1 LFLLGIGFESAIFHR
16 GLERIREQQMTQQQA
31 PRWWAVVAVMIG
43 IFLLVTAEQL
53 PIGLLSQ
60 VAASMDVT
68 PGVAGLMVTVP
79 GVVAAFS
86 APLLPVAVGRLDR
99 RIMLTVLML
108 VMVAG
113 SVLSSLASSFT
124 LLLAARVLVGL
135 SIGGFW
141 AVAGSIAPR
150 LVPEAQVP
158 KAMTMI
164 FGGVAAASVLGV
176 PLGTLLGDL
185 SNWRIAFGALGG
197 FSLLTALAL
206 WFWLPPLPP
215 REPVRLRILAQ
226 QFSNRGVRVAVLTTA
241 FVVVGHFAAYTFIS
255 PILQE
260 ISGISQR
267 HVSSLLLL
275 YGAAGIVGNILAGMF
290 AGRHPYRAVLAIPSL
305 LLIVVAVFPLLG
317 IQPSSGV
324 MLLMVWG
331 AVFGSVSVSIQTWIL
346 RTAPNTEAA
355 TALMAFTFNMSIGLG
370 AMLGGRI
377 VDGTSLPIAMWAAS
391 SLFLLGA
398 LLVLST
404 PAKVVGEKTR

>member
-1 LFLLGIGFESAIFHR
+1 M
-16 GLERIREQQMTQQQA
+16 EQEQA
-31 PRWWAVVAVMIG
+31 PRWWAVIAVMIG

-60 VAASMDVT
+60 VSSSMGVT
-68 PGVAGLMVTVP
+68 PGMAGLMVTVP

-99 RIMLTVLML
+99 RIMLTVLMV

-113 SVLSSLASSFT
+113 SLFSAFASNFA

-176 PLGTLLGDL
+176 PLGTLLGDF
-185 SNWRIAFGALGG
+185 SNWRVAFGALGG
-197 FSLLTALAL
+197 LSLLTAVAL
-206 WFWLPPLPP
+206 WCWLPPLPP
-215 REPVRLRILAQ
+215 REPVRLRVLAQ
-226 QFSNRGVRVAVLTTA
+226 QFSNRGVRVAVLTTG
-241 FVVVGHFAAYTFIS
+241 FVVIGHFAAYTFIS

-275 YGAAGIVGNILAGMF
+275 YGAAGIMGNIAAGMF

-305 LLIVVAVFPLLG
+305 LLIVVAVFPLVG
-317 IQPSSGV
+317 VQPSSGI
-324 MLLMVWG
+324 MLLMAWG

-355 TALMAFTFNMSIGLG
+355 TALMAFTFNMCIGLG
-370 AMLGGRI
+370 AMVGGQI

-391 SLFLLGA
+391 GLFVLGA

-404 PAKVVGEKTR
+404 PAKVVGVKSR

>member
-1 LFLLGIGFESAIFHR
+1 M
-16 GLERIREQQMTQQQA
+16 EQEQA

-60 VAASMDVT
+60 VASSMGVT
-68 PGVAGLMVTVP
+68 PGMAGLMVTVP

-99 RIMLTVLML
+99 RIMLTVLMV

-113 SVLSSLASSFT
+113 SVFTALASNFA
-124 LLLAARVLVGL
+124 LLLASRVLVGL
-135 SIGGFW
+135 CIGGFW

-176 PLGTLLGDL
+176 PLGTLLGDF
-185 SNWRIAFGALGG
+185 SNWRVAFGALGG
-197 FSLLTALAL
+197 FSLLTAIAL
-206 WFWLPPLPP
+206 WRWLPPLPP
-215 REPVRLRILAQ
+215 REPVRLRVLAQ

-267 HVSSLLLL
+267 HVGSLLLL
-275 YGAAGIVGNILAGMF
+275 YGAAGIIGNIATGMF

-317 IQPSSGV
+317 VQPSSGV
-324 MLLMVWG
+324 LLLMAWG

-370 AMLGGRI
+370 AMVGGRI

-391 SLFLLGA
+391 GLFLLGM

-404 PAKVVGEKTR
+404 PAKVVGEKSR

>member
-1 LFLLGIGFESAIFHR
+1 M
-16 GLERIREQQMTQQQA
+16 EQEQA
-31 PRWWAVVAVMIG
+31 PRWRAVVTVMIG

-60 VAASMDVT
+60 VASAMGVT
-68 PGVAGLMVTVP
+68 PGMAGLMVTVP
-79 GVVAAFS
+79 GVIAAFS

-99 RIMLTVLML
+99 RIMLTLLMM
-108 VMVAG
+108 VMVLG
-113 SVLSSLASSFT
+113 SVLTALASSFA

-150 LVPEAQVP
+150 LVPEAKVP
-158 KAMTMI
+158 KAMTLI

-185 SNWRIAFGALGG
+185 SNWRVAFGALGG
-197 FSLLTALAL
+197 FSLLTAIAL
-206 WFWLPPLPP
+206 WCWLPPLPP
-215 REPVRLRILAQ
+215 REPVRLRVLAQ
-226 QFSNRGVRVAVLTTA
+226 QLSNRGVRVAVLTTG

-267 HVSSLLLL
+267 HVGSLLLL
-275 YGAAGIVGNILAGMF
+275 YGAAGILGNIAAGVF

-305 LLIVVAVFPLLG
+305 LLLVVAAFPLLG
-317 IQPSSGV
+317 IQPQSGV
-324 MLLMVWG
+324 ILLMIWG

-355 TALMAFTFNMSIGLG
+355 TALMAFAFNMSIGLG

-391 SLFLLGA
+391 IFFLMGA
-398 LLVLST
+398 LLVLRT
-404 PAKVVGEKTR
+404 PPRVVGVKTR

>member
-1 LFLLGIGFESAIFHR
+1 MEK
-16 GLERIREQQMTQQQA
+16 EQA

-60 VAASMDVT
+60 VASSMDVT

-99 RIMLTVLML
+99 RIMLTLLMV
-108 VMVAG
+108 VMVIG
-113 SVLSSLASSFT
+113 SVLSALASSFI
-124 LLLAARVLVGL
+124 LLLAARVLVGV
-135 SIGGFW
+135 SIGGYW

-150 LVPEAQVP
+150 LVPSDKVP
-158 KAMTMI
+158 KAMTII

-206 WFWLPPLPP
+206 WCWLPPLPP
-215 REPVRLRILAQ
+215 REPVRLKVLAQ
-226 QFSNRGVRVAVLTTA
+226 QFTSRGVRVAVLVTG

-260 ISGISQR
+260 ISGVAQR
-267 HVSSLLLL
+267 HVGSLLLL
-275 YGAAGIVGNILAGMF
+275 YGAAGILGNIAAGMF

-305 LLIVVAVFPLLG
+305 LLLVVASFPLLG
-317 IQPSSGV
+317 VEPVSGV
-324 MLLMVWG
+324 LLLMVWG
-331 AVFGSVSVSIQTWIL
+331 AAFGSVSVSIQTWIL

-355 TALMAFTFNMSIGLG
+355 TALMAFVFNLSIGLG
-370 AMLGGRI
+370 AMVGGRV
-377 VDGTSLPIAMWAAS
+377 VDATSLPITMWAAS
-391 SLFLLGA
+391 GLFLLGA
-398 LLVLST
+398 LLVWRT
-404 PAKVVGEKTR
+404 PATIVGEKHR

>member
-1 LFLLGIGFESAIFHR
+1 M
-16 GLERIREQQMTQQQA
+16 EQKQA
-31 PRWWAVVAVMIG
+31 PRWRAVVAVMIG

-60 VAASMDVT
+60 VALSMGVT
-68 PGVAGLMVTVP
+68 PGMAGLMVTVP

-99 RIMLTVLML
+99 RIMLTVLMV

-113 SVLSSLASSFT
+113 SVFSAFASSFT

-185 SNWRIAFGALGG
+185 SNWRVAFGALGG
-197 FSLLTALAL
+197 LSLLTAVAL
-206 WFWLPPLPP
+206 WYWLPPLPP
-215 REPVRLRILAQ
+215 QEPVRLRVLAQ

-275 YGAAGIVGNILAGMF
+275 YGAAGIVGNIAAGMF
-290 AGRHPYRAVLAIPSL
+290 AGRHPYRAVLVIPSL
-305 LLIVVAVFPLLG
+305 LLIVVALFPLLG
-317 IQPSSGV
+317 VQPSSGV
-324 MLLMVWG
+324 MLLMMWG
-331 AVFGSVSVSIQTWIL
+331 AVFGSVSVSIQTWII

-391 SLFLLGA
+391 GLFLLGA
-398 LLVLST
+398 LLVWRT
-404 PAKVVGEKTR
+404 PSRIVGETRR

>member
-1 LFLLGIGFESAIFHR
+1 M
-16 GLERIREQQMTQQQA
+16 EQEQA

-60 VAASMDVT
+60 VAASMGVM
-68 PGVAGLMVTVP
+68 PGMAGLMVTVP

-113 SVLSSLASSFT
+113 SVLSALASSFS

-150 LVPEAQVP
+150 LVPQAQVP

-185 SNWRIAFGALGG
+185 SNWRVAFGALGV
-197 FSLLTALAL
+197 FSLLTAIAL
-206 WFWLPPLPP
+206 WCWLPPLPP
-215 REPVRLRILAQ
+215 REPVRLRVLAQ
-226 QFSNRGVRVAVLTTA
+226 QFSNRGVRVAVLTTG

-275 YGAAGIVGNILAGMF
+275 YGAAGIVGNIAAGMF

-317 IQPSSGV
+317 VQPSSGV
-324 MLLMVWG
+324 MLLMMWG
-331 AVFGSVSVSIQTWIL
+331 AVFGSVSVSIQTWII

-391 SLFLLGA
+391 GLFLLGA
-398 LLVLST
+398 LLVWRT
-404 PAKVVGEKTR
+404 PSRIVGEKRR

>member
-1 LFLLGIGFESAIFHR
+1 M
-16 GLERIREQQMTQQQA
+16 EQVQT

-60 VAASMDVT
+60 VASSLGVS
-68 PGVAGLMVTVP
+68 PGMAGLMVTVP

-99 RIMLTVLML
+99 RIMLTVLMM
-108 VMVAG
+108 VMVLG
-113 SVLSSLASSFT
+113 SVLSAFASSFS
-124 LLLAARVLVGL
+124 LLLAARALVGL

-164 FGGVAAASVLGV
+164 FGGVTAASVLGV
-176 PLGTLLGDL
+176 PLGTLLGDY
-185 SNWRIAFGALGG
+185 SNWRVAFGALGA
-197 FSLLTALAL
+197 FSLLTAIAL

-215 REPVRLRILAQ
+215 REPVRLRVLAQ

-267 HVSSLLLL
+267 HVGSLLLL
-275 YGAAGIVGNILAGMF
+275 YGAAGIIGNIAAGMF
-290 AGRHPYRAVLAIPSL
+290 AGRNPYRAVLLIPSL
-305 LLIVVAVFPLLG
+305 LFVIVAAFPLLG

-324 MLLMVWG
+324 LLLMAWG

-370 AMLGGRI
+370 AMMGGRI
-377 VDGTSLPIAMWAAS
+377 VDGASLPIAMWTAS
-391 SLFLLGA
+391 GLFLLGA

-404 PAKVVGEKTR
+404 PAKVVGQKAR

>member
-1 LFLLGIGFESAIFHR
+1 M
-16 GLERIREQQMTQQQA
+16 EQDQA

-60 VAASMDVT
+60 VASSMGVS
-68 PGVAGLMVTVP
+68 PGMAGLMVTVP

-99 RIMLTVLML
+99 RIMLTVLMT
-108 VMVAG
+108 VMVVG
-113 SVLSSLASSFT
+113 SVLSALASSFA

-185 SNWRIAFGALGG
+185 SNWRVAFGALGG
-197 FSLLTALAL
+197 LSLLTAIAL
-206 WFWLPPLPP
+206 WCWLPPLPP
-215 REPVRLRILAQ
+215 REPVRLRVLAQ
-226 QFSNRGVRVAVLTTA
+226 QFSNRGVRVAVLTTG

-275 YGAAGIVGNILAGMF
+275 YGAAGIIGNIAAGMF
-290 AGRHPYRAVLAIPSL
+290 AGRHPYRAVLVIPSL
-305 LLIVVAVFPLLG
+305 LMIIVAVFPLLG
-317 IQPSSGV
+317 VQPSSGV

-370 AMLGGRI
+370 AMMGGRI
-377 VDGTSLPIAMWAAS
+377 VDGASLPIAMWAAS
-391 SLFLLGA
+391 GLFLLGA

-404 PAKVVGEKTR
+404 PAKVVGQKSR

>member
-1 LFLLGIGFESAIFHR
+1 ME
-16 GLERIREQQMTQQQA
+16 QQQA

-60 VAASMDVT
+60 VASSMGVT
-68 PGVAGLMVTVP
+68 PGMAGLMVTVP

-99 RIMLTVLML
+99 RIMLTALMA

-113 SVLSSLASSFT
+113 SVLSALASSFI
-124 LLLAARVLVGL
+124 LLLTARVLVGL

-164 FGGVAAASVLGV
+164 FGDVAAASVLGV

-185 SNWRIAFGALGG
+185 SNWRVAFGALGG
-197 FSLLTALAL
+197 LSLLTAIAL
-206 WFWLPPLPP
+206 WCWLPPLPP
-215 REPVRLRILAQ
+215 REPVRLKVLAQ
-226 QFSNRGVRVAVLTTA
+226 QFTNRGVRVAVLTTA

-275 YGAAGIVGNILAGMF
+275 YGAAGIAGNIAAGMF

-317 IQPSSGV
+317 VQPSSGV
-324 MLLMVWG
+324 MLLMMWG
-331 AVFGSVSVSIQTWIL
+331 AVFGSVSVSIQTWII

-370 AMLGGRI
+370 AMLGGRL

-391 SLFLLGA
+391 GLFLLGA
-398 LLVLST
+398 LLVWRT
-404 PAKVVGEKTR
+404 PSRIVGEKRR

>member
-1 LFLLGIGFESAIFHR
+1 M
-16 GLERIREQQMTQQQA
+16 EQEQA

-60 VAASMDVT
+60 VASSMGVT
-68 PGVAGLMVTVP
+68 PGMAGLMVTVP

-99 RIMLTVLML
+99 RIMLTVLMA

-113 SVLSSLASSFT
+113 SVLSALASSFI

-185 SNWRIAFGALGG
+185 SNWRVAFGALGG
-197 FSLLTALAL
+197 LSLLTAVAL
-206 WFWLPPLPP
+206 WCWLPPLPP
-215 REPVRLRILAQ
+215 REPVRLRVLAQ

-275 YGAAGIVGNILAGMF
+275 YGAAGIVGNIAAGMF

-305 LLIVVAVFPLLG
+305 LFIVVAVFPLLG
-317 IQPSSGV
+317 VQPSSGV
-324 MLLMVWG
+324 MLLMMWG
-331 AVFGSVSVSIQTWIL
+331 AVFGSVSVSIQTWII

-391 SLFLLGA
+391 GLFLLGA

-404 PAKVVGEKTR
+404 PAKVVGQKTR

>member
-1 LFLLGIGFESAIFHR
+1 M
-16 GLERIREQQMTQQQA
+16 EQVQT

-60 VAASMDVT
+60 VASSMGVS
-68 PGVAGLMVTVP
+68 PGMAGLMVTVP

-99 RIMLTVLML
+99 RIMLTVLMM
-108 VMVAG
+108 VMVLG
-113 SVLSSLASSFT
+113 SVLSAFASSFS
-124 LLLAARVLVGL
+124 LLLAARALVGL

-164 FGGVAAASVLGV
+164 FGGVTAASVLGV
-176 PLGTLLGDL
+176 PLGTLLGDY
-185 SNWRIAFGALGG
+185 SNWRVAFGALGA
-197 FSLLTALAL
+197 FSLLTAIAL

-215 REPVRLRILAQ
+215 REPVRLRVLAQ

-267 HVSSLLLL
+267 HVGSLLLL
-275 YGAAGIVGNILAGMF
+275 YGAAGIIGNIAAGMF
-290 AGRHPYRAVLAIPSL
+290 AGRNPYRAVLLIPSL
-305 LLIVVAVFPLLG
+305 LFVIVAAFPLLG

-324 MLLMVWG
+324 LLLMAWG

-370 AMLGGRI
+370 AMMGGRI
-377 VDGTSLPIAMWAAS
+377 VDGASLPIAMWTAS
-391 SLFLLGA
+391 GLFLLGA

-404 PAKVVGEKTR
+404 PAKVVGQKAR

>member
-1 LFLLGIGFESAIFHR
+1 ME
-16 GLERIREQQMTQQQA
+16 QQQA

-60 VAASMDVT
+60 VASSMGVT
-68 PGVAGLMVTVP
+68 PGMAGLMVTVP

-99 RIMLTVLML
+99 RIMLTALMA

-113 SVLSSLASSFT
+113 SVLSALASSFI
-124 LLLAARVLVGL
+124 LLLTARVLVGL

-185 SNWRIAFGALGG
+185 SNWRVAFGALGG
-197 FSLLTALAL
+197 LSLLTAAAL

-215 REPVRLRILAQ
+215 REPVRLRVLAQ

-275 YGAAGIVGNILAGMF
+275 YGAAGIAGNIAAGMF

-305 LLIVVAVFPLLG
+305 LLIVVAVFPVLG
-317 IQPSSGV
+317 VQPSSGI
-324 MLLMVWG
+324 MLLMMWG
-331 AVFGSVSVSIQTWIL
+331 AVFGSVSVSIQTWII

-370 AMLGGRI
+370 AMLGGRL

-391 SLFLLGA
+391 GLFLLGA
-398 LLVLST
+398 LLVWRT
-404 PAKVVGEKTR
+404 PSRIVGEKRR

>member
-1 LFLLGIGFESAIFHR
+1 ME
-16 GLERIREQQMTQQQA
+16 QQQA

-60 VAASMDVT
+60 VASSMGVT
-68 PGVAGLMVTVP
+68 PGMAGLMVTVP

-99 RIMLTVLML
+99 RIMLTVLMV

-113 SVLSSLASSFT
+113 SVLSALASSFI

-150 LVPEAQVP
+150 LVPEAKVP

-185 SNWRIAFGALGG
+185 SNWRVAFGALGVL
-197 FSLLTALAL
+197 SLLTAVAL
-206 WFWLPPLPP
+206 WCWLPPLPP
-215 REPVRLRILAQ
+215 REPVRLRVLAQ
-226 QFSNRGVRVAVLTTA
+226 QFGNRGVRVAVLTTA

-267 HVSSLLLL
+267 HVGSLLLL
-275 YGAAGIVGNILAGMF
+275 YGAAGIVGNIAAGMF

-317 IQPSSGV
+317 GQPSSGV

-331 AVFGSVSVSIQTWIL
+331 AVFGSVSVSIQTWII

-391 SLFLLGA
+391 GLFLLGA

-404 PAKVVGEKTR
+404 PAKVVGQKTR

>member
-1 LFLLGIGFESAIFHR
+1 M
-16 GLERIREQQMTQQQA
+16 EQEQA

-60 VAASMDVT
+60 VASSMGVT
-68 PGVAGLMVTVP
+68 PGMAGLMVTVP

-99 RIMLTVLML
+99 RIMLTLLMV
-108 VMVAG
+108 VMVVG
-113 SVLSSLASSFT
+113 SVLSALASSFI

-185 SNWRIAFGALGG
+185 SSWRVAFGALGG
-197 FSLLTALAL
+197 LSLLTAIAL
-206 WFWLPPLPP
+206 WRWLPPLPP
-215 REPVRLRILAQ
+215 REPVRLRVLAQ

-267 HVSSLLLL
+267 HVGSLLLL
-275 YGAAGIVGNILAGMF
+275 YGAAGIVGNIAAGMF

-305 LLIVVAVFPLLG
+305 LLVFVAAFPLLG
-317 IQPSSGV
+317 VQPSSGV
-324 MLLMVWG
+324 MLLMAWG

-370 AMLGGRI
+370 AMLGGRL

-391 SLFLLGA
+391 GLFLLGA
-398 LLVLST
+398 LLVWGT
-404 PAKVVGEKTR
+404 PSRIVGERRR

>member
-1 LFLLGIGFESAIFHR
+1 M
-16 GLERIREQQMTQQQA
+16 EQEQA

-60 VAASMDVT
+60 VSSSMGVT
-68 PGVAGLMVTVP
+68 PGMAGLMVTVP

-99 RIMLTVLML
+99 RIMLTVLMI
-108 VMVAG
+108 VMVIGSLLSAFAG
-113 SVLSSLASSFT
+113 SFG

-141 AVAGSIAPR
+141 AVAGGIAPR
-150 LVPEAQVP
+150 LVPEAKVP

-176 PLGTLLGDL
+176 PLGTLLGDY
-185 SNWRIAFGALGG
+185 SNWRVAFGALGG
-197 FSLLTALAL
+197 FSLLTAIAL
-206 WFWLPPLPP
+206 WCWLPPLPP
-215 REPVRLRILAQ
+215 REPVRLRVLAQ

-260 ISGISQR
+260 ISGVSQR
-267 HVSSLLLL
+267 HVGSLLLL
-275 YGAAGIVGNILAGMF
+275 YGAAGILGNITAGMF

-305 LLIVVAVFPLLG
+305 LLIVVAAFPLLG
-317 IQPSSGV
+317 GQPSSGV

-331 AVFGSVSVSIQTWIL
+331 AVFGSVSVSIQTWII

-370 AMLGGRI
+370 AMFGGQI
-377 VDGTSLPIAMWAAS
+377 VDGTSLPVAMWMAS
-391 SLFLLGA
+391 GLFLVGA
-398 LLVLST
+398 LLVLRT
-404 PAKVVGEKTR
+404 PSSVVGVKTR

>member
-1 LFLLGIGFESAIFHR
+1 M
-16 GLERIREQQMTQQQA
+16 EQVQT

-60 VAASMDVT
+60 VASSLGVS
-68 PGVAGLMVTVP
+68 PGMAGLMVTVP

-99 RIMLTVLML
+99 RIMLTVLMM
-108 VMVAG
+108 VMVLG
-113 SVLSSLASSFT
+113 SVLSAFASSFS
-124 LLLAARVLVGL
+124 LLLAARALVGL

-164 FGGVAAASVLGV
+164 FGGVTAASVLGV
-176 PLGTLLGDL
+176 PLGTLLGDY
-185 SNWRIAFGALGG
+185 SNWRVAFGALGA
-197 FSLLTALAL
+197 FSLLTAIAL

-215 REPVRLRILAQ
+215 REPVRLRVLAQ

-267 HVSSLLLL
+267 HVGSLLLL
-275 YGAAGIVGNILAGMF
+275 YGAAGIIGNIAAGMF
-290 AGRHPYRAVLAIPSL
+290 AGRNPYRAVLLIPSL
-305 LLIVVAVFPLLG
+305 LFVIVAAFPLLG

-324 MLLMVWG
+324 LLLMAWG

-370 AMLGGRI
+370 AMVGGRI

-391 SLFLLGA
+391 GLFMLGA

-404 PAKVVGEKTR
+404 PAKVVGQKAR

>member
-1 LFLLGIGFESAIFHR
+1 M
-16 GLERIREQQMTQQQA
+16 EQPQA
-31 PRWWAVVAVMIG
+31 PRWWAVVAVMMG

-60 VAASMDVT
+60 VASSMGVT
-68 PGVAGLMVTVP
+68 PGMAGLMVTVP

-99 RIMLTVLML
+99 RIMLTLLMG
-108 VMVAG
+108 VMVVG
-113 SVLSSLASSFT
+113 SVLTSLASSFVW
-124 LLLAARVLVGL
+124 LLASRVLVGL

-150 LVPEAQVP
+150 LVPEAQVS
-158 KAMTMI
+158 KAMTVI

-176 PLGTLLGDL
+176 PLGTLLGEF
-185 SNWRIAFGALGG
+185 SSWRVAFGSLGG
-197 FSLLTALAL
+197 LSLLTAIAL
-206 WFWLPPLPP
+206 WWWLPPLPP

-226 QFSNRGVRVAVLTTA
+226 QFSNRGVRVAVLTTG

-255 PILQE
+255 PVLQD
-260 ISGISQR
+260 ISGIAQR
-267 HVSSLLLL
+267 HVGSLLLL
-275 YGAAGIVGNILAGMF
+275 YGAAGILGNIAAGMF

-305 LLIVVAVFPLLG
+305 LLLVVASFPLLG
-317 IQPSSGV
+317 VQPSSGV

-355 TALMAFTFNMSIGLG
+355 TALMAFTFNLSIGFG
-370 AMLGGRI
+370 AMVGGRI
-377 VDGTSLPIAMWAAS
+377 VDGTSLPVAMWAAS
-391 SLFLLGA
+391 GLFLLGT
-398 LLVLST
+398 LLVWRT
-404 PAKVVGEKTR
+404 PSRVVGEKHR

>member
-1 LFLLGIGFESAIFHR
+1 M
-16 GLERIREQQMTQQQA
+16 EQEQA

-60 VAASMDVT
+60 VASSMGVT
-68 PGVAGLMVTVP
+68 PGMAGLMVTVP

-99 RIMLTVLML
+99 RIMLTLLMV
-108 VMVAG
+108 VMVVG
-113 SVLSSLASSFT
+113 SVLSSLASSFS

-185 SNWRIAFGALGG
+185 SNWRVAFGALGG

-206 WFWLPPLPP
+206 WCWLPPLPP

-226 QFSNRGVRVAVLTTA
+226 QFSNRGVRVAVLTTG

-260 ISGISQR
+260 VSGISQR

-370 AMLGGRI
+370 AMVGGRI

-391 SLFLLGA
+391 GLFLLGA

>member
-1 LFLLGIGFESAIFHR
+1 M
-16 GLERIREQQMTQQQA
+16 EQDQA

-60 VAASMDVT
+60 VASSMDVT
-68 PGVAGLMVTVP
+68 PGMAGLMVTVP

-99 RIMLTVLML
+99 RIMLTLLMV
-108 VMVAG
+108 VMVVG
-113 SVLSSLASSFT
+113 SVLSALASSFI

-185 SNWRIAFGALGG
+185 SNWRVAFGSLGG
-197 FSLLTALAL
+197 FSLLTAIAL
-206 WFWLPPLPP
+206 WRWLPPLPP
-215 REPVRLRILAQ
+215 REPVRLRVLAR
-226 QFSNRGVRVAVLTTA
+226 QFSNRGVRVAVLTTG

-267 HVSSLLLL
+267 HVGSLLLL
-275 YGAAGIVGNILAGMF
+275 YGAAGIIGNIAAGMF
-290 AGRHPYRAVLAIPSL
+290 AGRHPYRAVLAIPSV
-305 LLIVVAVFPLLG
+305 LLIVVAAFPVLG

-324 MLLMVWG
+324 LLLMAWG

-370 AMLGGRI
+370 AMVGGRV

-391 SLFLLGA
+391 GLFLLGA

-404 PAKVVGEKTR
+404 PARVVGEKSR

>member
-1 LFLLGIGFESAIFHR
+1 M
-16 GLERIREQQMTQQQA
+16 EQEQT
-31 PRWWAVVAVMIG
+31 PRWCAVVAVMTG

-60 VAASMDVT
+60 VSSSMGVT
-68 PGVAGLMVTVP
+68 PGMTGLMVTVP

-99 RIMLTVLML
+99 RIMLTVLMI
-108 VMVAG
+108 VMVVG
-113 SVLSSLASSFT
+113 SLLSAFASSFGQ
-124 LLLAARVLVGL
+124 LLAARVLVGL

-141 AVAGSIAPR
+141 AVAGGIAPR

-176 PLGTLLGDL
+176 PLGTLLGDY
-185 SNWRIAFGALGG
+185 SNWRVAFGALGG
-197 FSLLTALAL
+197 FSLLTAIAL
-206 WFWLPPLPP
+206 WCWLPPLPP
-215 REPVRLRILAQ
+215 REPVRLRVLAQ
-226 QFSNRGVRVAVLTTA
+226 QFSNRGVRVAVLTTG

-267 HVSSLLLL
+267 HVGSLLLF
-275 YGAAGIVGNILAGMF
+275 YGAAGIMGNIAAGMF
-290 AGRHPYRAVLAIPSL
+290 AGRHPYRAVLVIPSL
-305 LLIVVAVFPLLG
+305 LFIVVAAFPLLG
-317 IQPSSGV
+317 GQPSSGV

-331 AVFGSVSVSIQTWIL
+331 AVFGSVSVSIQTWII

-370 AMLGGRI
+370 AMFGGQI
-377 VDGTSLPIAMWAAS
+377 VDGTSLPVAMWMAS
-391 SLFLLGA
+391 GLFLVGA
-398 LLVLST
+398 LLVLRT
-404 PAKVVGEKTR
+404 PSSVVGVKNR

>member
-1 LFLLGIGFESAIFHR
+1 ME
-16 GLERIREQQMTQQQA
+16 QQQA

-60 VAASMDVT
+60 VASSMGVT
-68 PGVAGLMVTVP
+68 PGMAGLMVTVP

-99 RIMLTVLML
+99 RIMLTALMV

-113 SVLSSLASSFT
+113 SLLSALASSFI
-124 LLLAARVLVGL
+124 LLLSARVLVGL

-185 SNWRIAFGALGG
+185 SNWRVAFGALGG
-197 FSLLTALAL
+197 FSLLTAVAL
-206 WFWLPPLPP
+206 WCWLPPLPP
-215 REPVRLRILAQ
+215 REPVRLRVLAQ

-275 YGAAGIVGNILAGMF
+275 YGAAGIVGNIAAGMF

-317 IQPSSGV
+317 VQPSSGV

-370 AMLGGRI
+370 AMVGGRI

-391 SLFLLGA
+391 GLFLLGA

-404 PAKVVGEKTR
+404 PAKVVGQKTR

>member
-1 LFLLGIGFESAIFHR
+1 M
-16 GLERIREQQMTQQQA
+16 EQEQA

-60 VAASMDVT
+60 VADSMGVT
-68 PGVAGLMVTVP
+68 SGMAGLMVTVP

-99 RIMLTVLML
+99 RIMLTVLMA

-113 SVLSSLASSFT
+113 SVCSALAGNFA

-150 LVPEAQVP
+150 LVPVAQVP

-185 SNWRIAFGALGG
+185 SNWRVAFGALGG
-197 FSLLTALAL
+197 FSLLTAIAL
-206 WFWLPPLPP
+206 WCWLPPLPP
-215 REPVRLRILAQ
+215 REPVRLRVLAQ

-275 YGAAGIVGNILAGMF
+275 YGAAGILGNIAAGMF

-317 IQPSSGV
+317 VQPSSGII
-324 MLLMVWG
+324 LLMAWG

-377 VDGTSLPIAMWAAS
+377 VDGASLPIAMWVAS
-391 SLFLLGA
+391 GLFLLGA

-404 PAKVVGEKTR
+404 PAKVAGEKSR

>member
-1 LFLLGIGFESAIFHR
+1 ME
-16 GLERIREQQMTQQQA
+16 QQQA

-60 VAASMDVT
+60 VADSMGVT
-68 PGVAGLMVTVP
+68 PGMAGLMVTVP

-99 RIMLTVLML
+99 RIMLTVLMA

-113 SVLSSLASSFT
+113 SLLSALASSFI

-185 SNWRIAFGALGG
+185 SNWRVAFGALGVL
-197 FSLLTALAL
+197 SLLTAAAL
-206 WFWLPPLPP
+206 WCWLPPLPP
-215 REPVRLRILAQ
+215 REPVRLKVLAQ
-226 QFSNRGVRVAVLTTA
+226 QFTNRGVRVAVLTTA

-275 YGAAGIVGNILAGMF
+275 YGAAGIVGNIAAGMF

-305 LLIVVAVFPLLG
+305 LLLVVAVFPLLG
-317 IQPSSGV
+317 VQPSSGV
-324 MLLMVWG
+324 ILLMVWG

-370 AMLGGRI
+370 AMVGGRI
-377 VDGTSLPIAMWAAS
+377 VDSTSLPIAMWAAS
-391 SLFLLGA
+391 GLFLLGA

-404 PAKVVGEKTR
+404 PAKVVGQKTR

>member
-1 LFLLGIGFESAIFHR
+1 M
-16 GLERIREQQMTQQQA
+16 EQEQA

-60 VAASMDVT
+60 VATSMGVM

-113 SVLSSLASSFT
+113 SVLSSLASSFA

-150 LVPEAQVP
+150 LVPEDQVP

-185 SNWRIAFGALGG
+185 SNWRVAFGALGG

-206 WFWLPPLPP
+206 WCWLPPLPP

-260 ISGISQR
+260 ISGIPQR

-305 LLIVVAVFPLLG
+305 LVIVVAIFPLLG
-317 IQPSSGV
+317 IQPNSGV

-391 SLFLLGA
+391 GLFLLGA

>member
-1 LFLLGIGFESAIFHR
+1 MEK
-16 GLERIREQQMTQQQA
+16 EQT

-60 VAASMDVT
+60 VASSMEVT

-99 RIMLTVLML
+99 RIMLTLLMG
-108 VMVAG
+108 VMVIG
-113 SVLSSLASSFT
+113 SVLSALASSFV
-124 LLLAARVLVGL
+124 LLLAARVLVGI
-135 SIGGFW
+135 SIGGYW

-150 LVPEAQVP
+150 LVPRDKVA
-158 KAMTMI
+158 KAMTII

-176 PLGTLLGDL
+176 PLGTLLGDF

-206 WFWLPPLPP
+206 WCWLPPLPP
-215 REPVRLRILAQ
+215 REPVRLKVLAQ
-226 QFSNRGVRVAVLTTA
+226 QLGNRGVRVAVVTTG

-255 PILQE
+255 PILQD
-260 ISGISQR
+260 ISGVAQR
-267 HVSSLLLL
+267 HVGSLLLL
-275 YGAAGIVGNILAGMF
+275 YGAAGIIGNIAAGMF

-305 LLIVVAVFPLLG
+305 LLIVVATFPLLG
-317 IQPSSGV
+317 VQPTSGV
-324 MLLMVWG
+324 LMLMLWG

-355 TALMAFTFNMSIGLG
+355 TALMAFVFNLSIGLG
-370 AMLGGRI
+370 AMVGGRV
-377 VDGTSLPIAMWAAS
+377 VDATSLPVTMWAAS
-391 SLFLLGA
+391 ALFLLGA
-398 LLVLST
+398 LLVWRT
-404 PAKVVGEKTR
+404 PSRIVGMQHR

>member
-1 LFLLGIGFESAIFHR
+1 ME
-16 GLERIREQQMTQQQA
+16 QQQA

-60 VAASMDVT
+60 VASSMGVS
-68 PGVAGLMVTVP
+68 PGIAGLMVTVP

-99 RIMLTVLML
+99 RIMLTVLMV

-113 SVLSSLASSFT
+113 SVLSALASSFA

-185 SNWRIAFGALGG
+185 SNWRVAFGALGG
-197 FSLLTALAL
+197 LSLLTAIAL
-206 WFWLPPLPP
+206 WCWLPPLPP
-215 REPVRLRILAQ
+215 REPVRLRVLAQ
-226 QFSNRGVRVAVLTTA
+226 QFSNRGVRVAVLTTG

-267 HVSSLLLL
+267 QVSSLLLL
-275 YGAAGIVGNILAGMF
+275 YGAAGIMGNIAAGMF
-290 AGRHPYRAVLAIPSL
+290 AGRHPYRAVLLIPSL
-305 LLIVVAVFPLLG
+305 LLIIVAVFPLLG
-317 IQPSSGV
+317 VRPSSGV
-324 MLLMVWG
+324 MLLMAWG

-370 AMLGGRI
+370 AMMGGRI
-377 VDGTSLPIAMWAAS
+377 VDGASLPIAMWAAS
-391 SLFLLGA
+391 GLFLLGA
-398 LLVLST
+398 LLVVST
-404 PAKVVGEKTR
+404 PAKVVGQKSR

>member
-1 LFLLGIGFESAIFHR
+1 M
-16 GLERIREQQMTQQQA
+16 QQPQA
-31 PRWWAVVAVMIG
+31 SRWWAVVAVMIG

-60 VAASMDVT
+60 VADSMSVT

-99 RIMLTVLML
+99 RIMLTLLMV

-113 SVLSSLASSFT
+113 SVFSALASSFT

-176 PLGTLLGDL
+176 PLGTLLGDF

-197 FSLLTALAL
+197 FSLLTAIAL
-206 WFWLPPLPP
+206 WRWLPPLPP
-215 REPVRLRILAQ
+215 REPVRLRVLMQ

-255 PILQE
+255 PILQD

-267 HVSSLLLL
+267 HVGSLLLL
-275 YGAAGIVGNILAGMF
+275 YGAAGILGNIAAGMF

-305 LLIVVAVFPLLG
+305 LLIVVAAFPLLG
-317 IQPSSGV
+317 VQPSSGV
-324 MLLMVWG
+324 MLLMLWG

-370 AMLGGRI
+370 AMVGGRV
-377 VDGTSLPIAMWAAS
+377 VDATSLPITMWAAS
-391 SLFLLGA
+391 ALFLLGA
-398 LLVLST
+398 LLVART
-404 PAKVVGEKTR
+404 PSSIVGEKRR